1 MVTPCFLGL
10 PVERVGFGR
19 DSATYATN
27 VITAAFFDPKKRF
40 GAGSQRLSEPDD
52 FGRFRKVLD
61 DGPGS
66 LGFTDHHEA
75 SPSKS
80 AKLN

>member
-27 VITAAFFDPKKRF
+27 VITAAFFDPKKWF
-40 GAGSQRLSEPDD
+40 GAGSQRLSAPDD
-52 FGRFRKVLD
+52 FGRFGRHQTM
-61 DGPGS
+61 GPVRSGI
-66 LGFTDHHEA
+66 TDHHA
-75 SPSKS
+75 APPSKS
-80 AKLN
+80 AKLI